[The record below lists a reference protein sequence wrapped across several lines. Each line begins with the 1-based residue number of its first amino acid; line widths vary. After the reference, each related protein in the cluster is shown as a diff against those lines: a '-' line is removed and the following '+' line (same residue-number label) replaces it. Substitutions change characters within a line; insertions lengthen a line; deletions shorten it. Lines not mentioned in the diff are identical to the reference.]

1 MKKTEWMKDRK
12 PVMVNRPEIK
22 RAETADQIGAGNYVP
37 VVRADGPT
45 RNAKEAL
52 RDFEQAV
59 IELAF
64 IGTQD
69 PLDHAEIKEEY
80 ARARKLVLRHLTK

>member
-1 MKKTEWMKDRK
+1 MKKTDWMKDRK

-22 RAETADQIGAGNYVP
+22 RAESADQIGAANYVP
-37 VVRADGPT
+37 VVKAAGPT
-45 RNAKEAL
+45 RNAREAL

-69 PLDHAEIKEEY
+69 PLDHDVIKEEY
-80 ARARKLVLRHLTK
+80 ERTRKIVLRHLTK